1 VNPWKTSLTFVVW
14 LGCGAAS
21 SQAAPNGDPPAL
33 WTQLPRSATRGALL
47 RVARGALQRLESDEC
62 RRVFSDFADGQ
73 GRTLQANLDA
83 LGQTP
88 AGYLRLIL
96 FTDGSRKGRCQK
108 EPVLAVT
115 SAESRVVFLC
125 PERFERAARQ
135 NHVHAEAILIHETLH
150 TLGLGENPP
159 TSNQITDRVLARC
172 R

>member
-1 VNPWKTSLTFVVW
+1 MNPWKMSLTVVVW

-21 SQAAPNGDPPAL
+21 IQAAPNGDQPAL

-47 RVARGALQRLESDEC
+47 RVARRALQRLESEEC
-62 RRVFSDFADGQ
+62 RRVYSDFADGQ

-88 AGYLRLIL
+88 SGYLRMIL
-96 FTDGSRKGRCQK
+96 FADGSRKDRCQK

-115 SAESRVVFLC
+115 SAGSRVVYLC
-125 PERFERAARQ
+125 AERFERGARQ
-135 NHVHAEAILIHETLH
+135 NPTHAAATLIHETLH

-159 TSNQITDRVLARC
+159 TSNQITDGVLARC